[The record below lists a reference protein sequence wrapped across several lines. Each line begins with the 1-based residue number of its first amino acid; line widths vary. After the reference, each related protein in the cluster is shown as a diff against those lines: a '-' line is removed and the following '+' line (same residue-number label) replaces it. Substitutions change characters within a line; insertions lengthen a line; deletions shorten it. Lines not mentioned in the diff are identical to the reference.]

1 MKRELILLLIALSG
15 SIGLAEA
22 NYTEHFDEFYAAN
35 ATAWEMTHALTDAY
49 EATISAEVFWSL
61 FVSMP
66 FLAMWIKQ
74 RSVAIP
80 SVIMLIGGG
89 VFMMLVP
96 PDMDMPVKTMFAL
109 GITGMLWHLFIKRR

>member
-1 MKRELILLLIALSG
+1 MKQIILLLIALSG
-15 SIGLAEA
+15 SLGLAGA
-22 NYTEHFDEFYAAN
+22 NYTDHFDEFYAAN
-35 ATAWEMTHALTDAY
+35 ATGWEMTQALTDAY

-89 VFMMLVP
+89 VFMLLVP
-96 PDMDMPVKTMFAL
+96 PDMDMPIKTMFAL

>member
-1 MKRELILLLIALSG
+1 MILLLIALSG
-15 SIGLAEA
+15 SLGLAGA
-22 NYTEHFDEFYAAN
+22 NYTDHFDEFYAAN
-35 ATAWEMTHALTDAY
+35 ATAWEMTRALTDAY

-61 FVSMP
+61 FCTMP
-66 FLAMWIKQ
+66 FFAMWIKQ
-74 RSVAIP
+74 KSVAIP

-96 PDMDMPVKTMFAL
+96 PDMDMPIKTMFAL

>member
-1 MKRELILLLIALSG
+1 MKQIILLLIALSG
-15 SIGLAEA
+15 SLGLAEA

-35 ATAWEMTHALTDAY
+35 ATSWEMLKALTDTY

-89 VFMMLVP
+89 ILMLLVP

>member
-1 MKRELILLLIALSG
+1 MILLLIALSG
-15 SIGLAEA
+15 SLGLAGA
-22 NYTEHFDEFYAAN
+22 NYTEHFDEFYAQN
-35 ATAWEMTHALTDAY
+35 ATAWEMTQALTDAY

-66 FLAMWIKQ
+66 FLAMW
-74 RSVAIP
+74 
-80 SVIMLIGGG
+80 MGG
-89 VFMMLVP
+89 VFMLLVP